1 VTSTLIECNGVSR
14 TFLEEGRRIEVLGD
28 ITTAVGEE
36 EFVSIVGASGSGK
49 TTLLR
54 IMAGLDTPTSGSVTY
69 RGRPVP
75 EAAGAGKI
83 ALVFQSF
90 ALFPWLT
97 VMGNVEVALEAKG
110 LGPSDRRKVADKYID
125 KVGLDGFEEAYPRE
139 LSGGMKQRV
148 GLARAL
154 AVEPELLCMDEPF
167 SALDPLTAQGLREEV
182 LRLWEDESIPVSSVV
197 MVTHS
202 IDEAVLMSDRIV
214 VLSRRPARVAADL
227 RVRAPR
233 PRSLKDAAVQEAID
247 GVYSYILA

>member
-1 VTSTLIECNGVSR
+1 MALLEINGVSR
-14 TFLEEGRRIEVLGD
+14 IFVEDGRSVEVLGGVSTC
-28 ITTAVGEE
+28 IEE
-36 EFVSIVGASGSGK
+36 EQFVSIVGASGSGK
-49 TTLLR
+49 STLLR
-54 IMAGLDTPTSGSVTY
+54 IIVGLDEPTTGSVLY
-69 RGRPVP
+69 RGKPVG
-75 EAAGAGKI
+75 EAAAAGKI

-97 VMGNVEVALEAKG
+97 VIGNVEVALEARG
-110 LGPSDRRKVADKYID
+110 VAPDRRRETANRYID

-182 LRLWEDESIPVSSVV
+182 LRLWGDESLPVSSVV

-202 IDEAVLMSDRIV
+202 IDEAVLMSDRII
-214 VLSRRPARVAADL
+214 VLSRRPAKVAADIRISL
-227 RVRAPR
+227 PR
-233 PRSLKDAAVQEAID
+233 PRSIKDAAVQEAID
-247 GVYSYILA
+247 GVYSYILG

>member
-1 VTSTLIECNGVSR
+1 MALLEISGISR
-14 TFLEEGRRIEVLGD
+14 TFVEDGRSIDVLGD
-28 ITTAVGEE
+28 VSTVIEE
-36 EFVSIVGASGSGK
+36 EQFVSIVGASGSGK
-49 TTLLR
+49 STLLR
-54 IMAGLDTPTSGSVTY
+54 IIVGLDDPTSGAVLY
-69 RGRPVP
+69 RGRPVRDAA
-75 EAAGAGKI
+75 AAGRI

-97 VMGNVEVALEAKG
+97 VMGNVEVALEARG
-110 LGPSDRRKVADKYID
+110 VAPARRRQIADKYID

-182 LRLWEDESIPVSSVV
+182 LRLWGDESLPVTSVV

-202 IDEAVLMSDRIV
+202 IDEAVLMSDRII
-214 VLSRRPARVAADL
+214 VLSRRPASIAADL
-227 RVRAPR
+227 RVDLPR
-233 PRSLKDAAVQEAID
+233 PRSIKDSGVQEAID
-247 GVYSYILA
+247 NVYSYILR